1 MTGIQRSPIRLR
13 RAGVIGPGYA
23 GVMSARAVRAWL
35 GRVGVALA
43 LSVSL
48 SWTPSAMAY
57 EEPSY
62 DLVKTHEGIELRRY
76 APMLVVETDMPGGRD
91 TGGNA
96 AFRRL
101 FDYIAGNNRK
111 QQKIEMTVPVVM
123 GPASQK
129 LEMTV
134 PVLTQPGAGGEPTM
148 QFVLP
153 ARFTP
158 ETAPQPVDPK
168 LRLRLL
174 SEQWLAVR
182 RYSGRT
188 TDANFREAADALLQ
202 ALPAAGLVATGPV
215 QMAVYNGP
223 FTPWFMRRNE
233 ALVPVAPP

>member
-1 MTGIQRSPIRLR
+1 
-13 RAGVIGPGYA
+13 
-23 GVMSARAVRAWL
+23 
-35 GRVGVALA
+35 
-43 LSVSL
+43 
-48 SWTPSAMAY
+48 MAY

-62 DLVKTHEGIELRRY
+62 DVVEAHEGFELRRY

-91 TGGNA
+91 AGGNA

-101 FDYIAGNNRK
+101 FDYIAGNNRS
-111 QQKIEMTVPVVM
+111 QQRIEMTVPVVM

-129 LEMTV
+129 IEMTV
-134 PVLTQPGAGGEPTM
+134 PVLTQPGSGGAPTM

-158 ETAPQPVDPK
+158 ESAPQPVDAT

-174 SEQWLAVR
+174 PEQWLAVR

-202 ALPAAGLVATGPV
+202 ALPAAGLTAMGPAR
-215 QMAVYNGP
+215 MAVYNGP

-233 ALVPVAPP
+233 ALVPVAPPAAR

>member
-1 MTGIQRSPIRLR
+1 MAAT
-13 RAGVIGPGYA
+13 
-23 GVMSARAVRAWL
+23 
-35 GRVGVALA
+35 LA
-43 LSVSL
+43 LSIASL
-48 SWTPSAMAY
+48 WTTPAMAY

-62 DLVKTHEGIELRRY
+62 DVIKTHEGFELRRY

-91 TGGNA
+91 AGGNA

-101 FDYIAGNNRK
+101 FDYIAGNNRS
-111 QQKIEMTVPVVM
+111 QQKIEMTVPVMM

-129 LEMTV
+129 IEMTA
-134 PVLTQPGAGGEPTM
+134 PVLMQPGASGEPTM

-158 ETAPQPVDPK
+158 ESAPQPVDAK

-174 SEQWLAVR
+174 PEQWLAVR

-202 ALPAAGLVATGPV
+202 ALQAAGLAATGPA

-233 ALVPVAPP
+233 ALVPVAAPVAR